1 MPIGIDLIKSQSGLS
16 YRIRQ
21 LKNCKMSP
29 PRMFFGNELKAIL
42 PELFLLLGV
51 STLLLLGVEYSTSK
65 KQGYPVV
72 VKSITWMTAFTCL
85 LGLLLVMNN
94 PFQSILLFNNMLV
107 HDPFTNLVKAILST
121 GVF

>member
-72 VKSITWMTAFTCL
+72 VKYITWMTAFTCL

-94 PFQSILLFNNMLV
+94 P
-107 HDPFTNLVKAILST
+107 
-121 GVF
+121 